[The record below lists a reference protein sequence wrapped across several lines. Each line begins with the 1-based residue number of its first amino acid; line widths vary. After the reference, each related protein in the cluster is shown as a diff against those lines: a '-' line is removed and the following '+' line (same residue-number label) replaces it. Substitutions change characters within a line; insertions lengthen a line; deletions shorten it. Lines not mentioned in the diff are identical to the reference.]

1 MIVVA
6 FIVAVLYPFIIKL
19 VEKNNVELLN
29 ETIDANDA
37 IKIRKKIKRNRVII
51 LILMLILYS
60 IFEIVFAAIMTNFE
74 DPQNVADFIRNVG
87 LTGVAMFEIGRASC
101 RERVSLCG

>member
-19 VEKNNVELLN
+19 VEKNKVELLN

-37 IKIRKKIKRNRVII
+37 IKIRKK
-51 LILMLILYS
+51 
-60 IFEIVFAAIMTNFE
+60 
-74 DPQNVADFIRNVG
+74 
-87 LTGVAMFEIGRASC
+87 
-101 RERVSLCG
+101 